1 MASLLATMKVEFLS
15 ESPPMT
21 KKSKSTSS
29 SKKREDEWK
38 AFLEFCAEQSSSQL
52 VYRGVANASYSLIPS
67 IGRSKKCDTHKE
79 KNLFALF
86 VKRAQLFQDLTGLTE
101 FDRLVLAQHH
111 GMPTRLLDWT
121 TSPLAAAYFAVAG
134 QPKHEESDFA
144 IHYFRTEPMDYVS
157 SDVKDP
163 FEVKQ
168 VQFYLPSF
176 VSPRIAAQGGLFSVH
191 PDPNQAWSDK
201 RLGKHTISGDSRKL
215 FQRRLHFLG
224 INSLRL
230 FPGLDGL
237 AKTLDWQYNAGIELW
252 HIPNT

>member
-1 MASLLATMKVEFLS
+1 
-15 ESPPMT
+15 MT
-21 KKSKSTSS
+21 KKSKSTTNSNQT
-29 SKKREDEWK
+29 EDEWK
-38 AFLEFCAEQSSSQL
+38 AFLEFCAEQSSSQF
-52 VYRGVANASYSLIPS
+52 VYRGVADASYSLIPS
-67 IGRSKKCDTHKE
+67 VGRSKKYETHKE

-134 QPKHEESDFA
+134 KPKDEESDFA
-144 IHYFRTEPMDYVS
+144 IHYFRTEPTDYVP

-163 FEVKQ
+163 FEVKE

-176 VSPRIAAQGGLFSVH
+176 VSARIAAQGGLFSVH

-201 RLGKHTISGDSRKL
+201 RLKKRTISSNSRKS

-224 INSLRL
+224 VNSFRL

-237 AKTLDWQYNAGIELW
+237 AKTLDWQYNSNIELW
-252 HIPNT
+252 HIPSP